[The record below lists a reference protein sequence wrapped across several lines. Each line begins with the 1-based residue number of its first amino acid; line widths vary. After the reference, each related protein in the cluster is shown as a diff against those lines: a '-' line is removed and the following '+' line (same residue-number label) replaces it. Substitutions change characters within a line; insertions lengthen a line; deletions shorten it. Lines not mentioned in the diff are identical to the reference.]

1 MECCWFGQDPA
12 RGGVSQGLEASVQRH
27 EVSPR
32 ELAGPMAR
40 LAKGAK
46 DFAVLV
52 ECNDAIV
59 LPSTIQMCSAEDEQN
74 VAGGVEL

>member
-32 ELAGPMAR
+32 ELAGLMAR

-46 DFAVLV
+46 DLAVRV
-52 ECNDAIV
+52 EFNDAIRTAVDHPNV
-59 LPSTIQMCSAEDEQN
+59 LCRGRAERCRRD
-74 VAGGVEL
+74 